1 VSSGT
6 TLEEAPDFELRE
18 EKEKKKREG
27 KKDGSGEDHSTPQI
41 RQKYLIFTD
50 KMASRL
56 PLTSSVNNS
65 FLSKNTSFKI
75 HITLYFQ
82 C

>member
-6 TLEEAPDFELRE
+6 TLEEAPDFDYER
-18 EKEKKKREG
+18 KRKKKREG

-65 FLSKNTSFKI
+65 FLSKNTSKF

>member
-18 EKEKKKREG
+18 EKKKKGEG
-27 KKDGSGEDHSTPQI
+27 KKDGSGEDHSTPEI

-65 FLSKNTSFKI
+65 FLSKNISFKF

-82 C
+82 L